1 MPKKQLLYKRDD
13 KPPFLLNLFLG
24 LQHAVLIIPGSV
36 IAPLIVANII
46 GTPDE
51 RKHMLVFVT
60 MLITGIAS
68 YIQIRKYGKIGSGY
82 LLFLGT
88 SAAYLGAAIPA
99 GFMGGFALIASMTIL
114 TAPLEVLLSYFLW
127 YVRKVVTT
135 NLGGIVIVLIA
146 ISVIPVMM
154 DLWTGIAGSENYC
167 SSENL
172 AAGLITI
179 TFTLL
184 FAIFGT
190 KYLRLWSPIIGIIA
204 GLITSAILGIT
215 DFSSLSQYPLIGVPQ
230 SKWIVPDFNLSLK
243 HLPLFISFLFA
254 TFASTVESIGDA
266 IIIQDTSDPNFRKVD
281 YEAVRGCLYADGV
294 GNALAGLSGT
304 MPNTTYSGNIAVVG
318 LTGVA
323 SRSVGYVASISMVIF
338 AFFPK
343 VVYSLTL
350 IPGPVLAAS
359 TLIFMGLL
367 FASGIKLIAE
377 NGIDYDSG
385 IIIGVSLTV
394 GIISTFKLF
403 FPALIHDSLK
413 PFVENGVATGG
424 ITALILSIIMRLR
437 PVKSKSIRLANDL
450 DELFKLRRFI
460 DDLQTLFQLDSKRL
474 FNLQLVCEEL
484 FAYLHD
490 NETKAQITFSYKLT
504 DDSILVEVTDRST
517 IIDIDDI
524 DAEQII
530 ESKPEELGLLLLN
543 KIARNVRHIRIGE
556 HNSII
561 FEI

>member
-1 MPKKQLLYKRDD
+1 MPQKQLLYQKDD

-24 LQHAVLIIPGSV
+24 LQHAILIIPGSV

-46 GTPDE
+46 GTPDAE
-51 RKHMLVFVT
+51 KHMLVFVT

-68 YIQIRKYGKIGSGY
+68 FIQIKKFGKIGSGY

-114 TAPLEVLLSYFLW
+114 SAPLEVLLSYFLW

-135 NLGGIVIVLIA
+135 NLGGIVIILIA

-154 DLWTGIAGSENYC
+154 DLWNGFAGTPNYC
-167 SSENL
+167 SSQNL
-172 AAGLITI
+172 IAGIVTI
-179 TFTLL
+179 FFTLL

-190 KYLRLWSPIIGIIA
+190 KYLRLWSPLLGIIA
-204 GLITSAILGIT
+204 GIIASAILGIT
-215 DFSSLSQYPLIGVPQ
+215 DFSSLNQYPLFGIPH
-230 SKWIVPDFNLSLK
+230 SRWIVPDFNLSLK

-266 IIIQDTSDPNFRKVD
+266 IIIQDTSEPNFKKVD
-281 YEAVRGCLYADGV
+281 YESVQGTLYADGV
-294 GNALAGLSGT
+294 GNALAGMCGT
-304 MPNTTYSGNIAVVG
+304 MPNTTFSGNIAVVG

-323 SRSVGYVASISMVIF
+323 SRSVGYVASIAMVTM
-338 AFFPK
+338 AFLPK

-359 TLIFMGLL
+359 SLIFMGLL
-367 FASGIKLIAE
+367 FASGIKLIAAS
-377 NGIDYDSG
+377 GIDYDAG

-403 FPALIHDSLK
+403 FPALIHDSIK

-424 ITALILSIIMRLR
+424 ITALILNIIMRLR
-437 PVKSKSIRLANDL
+437 PVKSRSIKLENSLEELQRLKHFI
-450 DELFKLRRFI
+450 DEL
-460 DDLQTLFQLDSKRL
+460 QSQFQLDAKRL
-474 FNLQLVCEEL
+474 FNLQLACEEL
-484 FAYLHD
+484 FAFLHD
-490 NETKAQITFSYKLT
+490 TESQNKITFNYKAGEDGL
-504 DDSILVEVTDRST
+504 LVEVTDRSD
-517 IIDIDDI
+517 IIDIDEI
-524 DAEQII
+524 DQSEII
-530 ESKPEELGLLLLN
+530 EKKPEELGLLLLN
-543 KIARNVRHIRIGE
+543 KITKNVKHIHIGK
-556 HNSII
+556 HNSIM

>member
-1 MPKKQLLYKRDD
+1 MPEKQMLYGRND

-24 LQHAVLIIPGSV
+24 LQHAILIIPGSV

-46 GTPDE
+46 GTPDDQ
-51 RKHMLVFVT
+51 KHMLVFVT

-68 YIQIRKYGKIGSGY
+68 FIQIRKVGKFGSGY

-114 TAPLEVLLSYFLW
+114 SAPLEILLSYFLW
-127 YVRKVVTT
+127 NVRKVVTT
-135 NLGGIVIVLIA
+135 GLGGIVIILIA

-154 DLWTGIAGSENYC
+154 NLWNGYAGTENYC

-172 AAGLITI
+172 MAGVVTI
-179 TFTLL
+179 IFTLA
-184 FAIFGT
+184 FAIFGS
-190 KYLRLWSPIIGIIA
+190 KYLRLWSPIIGILA
-204 GLITSAILGIT
+204 GVITSAILGIT
-215 DFSSLSQYPLIGVPQ
+215 DFSSLKQFPLIGFPQ
-230 SKWIVPDFNLSLK
+230 SKWIVPDFHLSLK

-266 IIIQDTSDPNFRKVD
+266 IIIQDTSDPDFRKVD
-281 YEAVRGCLYADGV
+281 YEAVQGCLYADGV
-294 GNALAGLSGT
+294 GNALAGMCGT

-318 LTGVA
+318 MTGVA
-323 SRSVGYVASISMVIF
+323 SRSVGYVASIAMVLF
-338 AFFPK
+338 AFLPK

-350 IPGPVLAAS
+350 IPSPVLAAS

-367 FASGIKLIAE
+367 FACGIKLIAE
-377 NGIDYDSG
+377 NGIDYDSS

-424 ITALILSIIMRLR
+424 ITALLLSIIMKLR
-437 PVKSKSIRLANDL
+437 PVKSRSIKLTKDL
-450 DELFKLRRFI
+450 DELPKLRHFI
-460 DDLQTLFQLDSKRL
+460 DDLQTIFQLEPKRL

-484 FAYLHD
+484 FAFMQI
-490 NETKAQITFSYKLT
+490 NETNAQITFNYKLI
-504 DDSILVEVTDRST
+504 DGSLQVEVTDRST

-524 DAEQII
+524 DSKQII

-543 KIARNVRHIRIGE
+543 KIARNVKHIRIGE
-556 HNSII
+556 HNSIM